1 MGKLNGKTAVITG
14 ATTGLGFETA
24 RLYLEEGARVVVT
37 GQNEARLAEAAAK
50 LGERAIPVR
59 VDVRSLSDLDA
70 LAEAVERELGAIDV
84 LFVNAGVGTLQPIE
98 AVDEAG
104 YDFQFDT
111 NVKGAFFT
119 VQRLARLLR
128 GGASV
133 ILNASAGHQ
142 KGLAAGSVYFA
153 TKAAVRSLA
162 RTLAAELGG
171 RGIRVNALSP
181 GYVPTAFQGK
191 MGMPEEALL
200 EFEQSVAQSVPLKR
214 VGRPDEIAKAALF
227 LASDDSSYM
236 TASDVLVDGGFMNV

>member
-24 RLYLEEGARVVVT
+24 RLYIEEGARVVVT

-50 LGERAIPVR
+50 LGEGAIPVR

-84 LFVNAGVGTLQPIE
+84 LFVNAGVGALQPIE
-98 AVDEAG
+98 AVDEAA

-128 GGASV
+128 DGASV

-191 MGMPEEALL
+191 MGMAEEALS

-236 TASDVLVDGGFMNV
+236 TASDVLVDGGFMSV